1 MLIIYIAMLL
11 VFCVNMHLAKRDY
24 EEIKKVELIL
34 VEIPY
39 SENY

>member
-34 VEIPY
+34 VEISY